1 MKNRKPMHIGII
13 PDGNRRWAEQ
23 HKLSRE
29 AGYAYGLKPGLLLL
43 QQAKT
48 YGIQEIT
55 YYGFTADNCRRPKE
69 QVQAFQQAC
78 VQAVHDLA
86 TEGVDLLVIG
96 NTDSKCFPE
105 ELKKYT
111 KRTAINGGGI
121 RLNFLVNYG
130 WKWDLSNIK
139 SAGFLHSSDISRI
152 DMVIR
157 WGGMRRLSG
166 FLPVQSV
173 YADFY
178 VEEKLWPDY
187 EKSDFLRVKTITLGY
202 TLPKNLVNKA
212 TLSNCRLYVTAQNPL
227 VFTNYTGVDPEGAAT
242 YASPSVSS
250 WIFGV
255 NVSF

>member
-1 MKNRKPMHIGII
+1 MEFRKSHIMGLPLIIAGVRKNRCRPFS
-13 PDGNRRWAEQ
+13 RRV
-23 HKLSRE
+23 
-29 AGYAYGLKPGLLLL
+29 
-43 QQAKT
+43 
-48 YGIQEIT
+48 
-55 YYGFTADNCRRPKE
+55 CR
-69 QVQAFQQAC
+69 
-78 VQAVHDLA
+78 HDLA

-111 KRTAINGGGI
+111 NRTAINGGGI

-187 EKSDFLRVKTITLGY
+187 EKSDFYRAMDWYK
-202 TLPKNLVNKA
+202 KQD
-212 TLSNCRLYVTAQNPL
+212 VT
-227 VFTNYTGVDPEGAAT
+227 YGG
-242 YASPSVSS
+242 
-250 WIFGV
+250 
-255 NVSF
+255 

>member
-55 YYGFTADNCRRPKE
+55 YYGFTVDNCRRPKE

-111 KRTAINGGGI
+111 NRTAINGGGI

-187 EKSDFLRVKTITLGY
+187 EKLDFYRAMDWYK
-202 TLPKNLVNKA
+202 KQD
-212 TLSNCRLYVTAQNPL
+212 VT
-227 VFTNYTGVDPEGAAT
+227 YGG
-242 YASPSVSS
+242 
-250 WIFGV
+250 
-255 NVSF
+255 

>member
-55 YYGFTADNCRRPKE
+55 YYGFTVDNCRRPKE

-111 KRTAINGGGI
+111 KDR
-121 RLNFLVNYG
+121 
-130 WKWDLSNIK
+130 K
-139 SAGFLHSSDISRI
+139 S
-152 DMVIR
+152 V
-157 WGGMRRLSG
+157 
-166 FLPVQSV
+166 V
-173 YADFY
+173 
-178 VEEKLWPDY
+178 
-187 EKSDFLRVKTITLGY
+187 
-202 TLPKNLVNKA
+202 
-212 TLSNCRLYVTAQNPL
+212 
-227 VFTNYTGVDPEGAAT
+227 
-242 YASPSVSS
+242 
-250 WIFGV
+250 
-255 NVSF
+255 

>member
-1 MKNRKPMHIGII
+1 MKNRKPMHIGIM

-23 HKLSRE
+23 RKLSRE

-55 YYGFTADNCRRPKE
+55 YYGLTVDNCRRPKE

-111 KRTAINGGGI
+111 NRTAINGGGI

-187 EKSDFLRVKTITLGY
+187 EKSDFYRAMDWYK
-202 TLPKNLVNKA
+202 KQD
-212 TLSNCRLYVTAQNPL
+212 VT
-227 VFTNYTGVDPEGAAT
+227 YGG
-242 YASPSVSS
+242 
-250 WIFGV
+250 
-255 NVSF
+255 

>member
-1 MKNRKPMHIGII
+1 MHIGII

-55 YYGFTADNCRRPKE
+55 YYGFTVDNYRRPKE

-187 EKSDFLRVKTITLGY
+187 EKSDFYRAMDWYK
-202 TLPKNLVNKA
+202 KQD
-212 TLSNCRLYVTAQNPL
+212 VT
-227 VFTNYTGVDPEGAAT
+227 YGG
-242 YASPSVSS
+242 
-250 WIFGV
+250 
-255 NVSF
+255 

>member
-55 YYGFTADNCRRPKE
+55 YYGFTVDNCRRPKE

-111 KRTAINGGGI
+111 NRTAINGGGI
-121 RLNFLVNYG
+121 RLV
-130 WKWDLSNIK
+130 
-139 SAGFLHSSDISRI
+139 HSHMIFGSHLKQ
-152 DMVIR
+152 MAP
-157 WGGMRRLSG
+157 
-166 FLPVQSV
+166 FLPLVGFTQ
-173 YADFY
+173 
-178 VEEKLWPDY
+178 L
-187 EKSDFLRVKTITLGY
+187 FLF
-202 TLPKNLVNKA
+202 
-212 TLSNCRLYVTAQNPL
+212 LSQYIWWQAKCT
-227 VFTNYTGVDPEGAAT
+227 
-242 YASPSVSS
+242 
-250 WIFGV
+250 
-255 NVSF
+255 